1 MRSLNGCDG
10 GLPDSV
16 LRDHVQQKGIEREGG
31 DGGGGGGD
39 EGCED
44 SALFLQVLFDA
55 EMGVACE
62 QNEVVENE
70 KERTP
75 RLPVNET
82 PQHHLELAPVESA
95 QRRVETV
102 VQQGLLLVLLFSQ
115 RVEAVEEGGELGDHV
130 GVEATVRESMPTHP
144 LERGQVIGNEGALAD
159 HHTTLL
165 EVGERQEQR
174 GENGLQRGREGG
186 DEVIELVLRLT
197 PHTHSH
203 SQLHTVQQLVHLPIR
218 VLHEGAGEILAP
230 PPQQT
235 HEALLLDLRLVHAR
249 QQDLHV
255 PERRLQRVLDA
266 RRGDALQTRL
276 ERGRDGGAS
285 RLQQRTQHLCDET
298 PAKRLP
304 SSRSPKRERSE
315 SARERSQVWSSG

>member
-1 MRSLNGCDG
+1 M
-10 GLPDSV
+10 
-16 LRDHVQQKGIEREGG
+16 
-31 DGGGGGGD
+31 
-39 EGCED
+39 
-44 SALFLQVLFDA
+44 LFDA

-75 RLPVNET
+75 RLPINET
-82 PQHHLELAPVESA
+82 PQHHLKLAPVESA

-130 GVEATVRESMPTHP
+130 VVEATVCESMPTHP

-159 HHTTLL
+159 HDTTLL

-186 DEVIELVLRLT
+186 DEVVELVLRLT
-197 PHTHSH
+197 PHAHSH
-203 SQLHTVQQLVHLPIR
+203 SQLHTVQQVVHLPIL
-218 VLHEGAGEILAP
+218 VLHEGAGEVLAP

-266 RRGDALQTRL
+266 RRRDALQTRL
-276 ERGRDGGAS
+276 ERGRDGGTS
-285 RLQQRTQHLCDET
+285 RFQQRTQHLCDET

-304 SSRSPKRERSE
+304 SSRSPKRERSA

>member
-1 MRSLNGCDG
+1 M
-10 GLPDSV
+10 
-16 LRDHVQQKGIEREGG
+16 
-31 DGGGGGGD
+31 
-39 EGCED
+39 
-44 SALFLQVLFDA
+44 LFDA

-75 RLPVNET
+75 RLPINET
-82 PQHHLELAPVESA
+82 PQHHLKLAPVESA
-95 QRRVETV
+95 QCRVETV

-115 RVEAVEEGGELGDHV
+115 RVEALEEGGELGDHV
-130 GVEATVRESMPTHP
+130 VVEATVRESMPIHP
-144 LERGQVIGNEGALAD
+144 LERGQIIGNEGALAD

-174 GENGLQRGREGG
+174 RENGLQRGREGG
-186 DEVIELVLRLT
+186 EEVIELFLPLT
-197 PHTHSH
+197 PHAHSH
-203 SQLHTVQQLVHLPIR
+203 SQLHTVQQVIHLPIR
-218 VLHEGAGEILAP
+218 VLHEGAGEVLVPA
-230 PPQQT
+230 PQQT

-276 ERGRDGGAS
+276 ERGRDGGTS
-285 RLQQRTQHLCDET
+285 RFQQRAQHLCDET

-304 SSRSPKRERSE
+304 SSRSPKRERSA

>member
-1 MRSLNGCDG
+1 MGSLNGCDG

-16 LRDHVQQKGIEREGG
+16 LRDHVQQKGVEREGR
-31 DGGGGGGD
+31 DGRGGGGD
-39 EGCED
+39 KGCED

-62 QNEVVENE
+62 QNEVIENE

-75 RLPVNET
+75 RLPINET

-115 RVEAVEEGGELGDHV
+115 RVEALEEGGELGDHV
-130 GVEATVRESMPTHP
+130 VVEATVCESMPTHP
-144 LERGQVIGNEGALAD
+144 LERGQIIGNEGALAD
-159 HHTTLL
+159 HDTTLL

-174 GENGLQRGREGG
+174 RENGLQRGREGG
-186 DEVIELVLRLT
+186 DEVIELVLPLT

-203 SQLHTVQQLVHLPIR
+203 SQLHTVQQIVHLPVL
-218 VLHEGAGEILAP
+218 VLHEGAGEVLVPA
-230 PPQQT
+230 PQQT

-249 QQDLHV
+249 HQDLHV

-266 RRGDALQTRL
+266 RRRDALQTRL
-276 ERGRDGGAS
+276 ERGGDGGTS
-285 RLQQRTQHLCDET
+285 RLQQRAQYLCDET

>member
-1 MRSLNGCDG
+1 M
-10 GLPDSV
+10 
-16 LRDHVQQKGIEREGG
+16 
-31 DGGGGGGD
+31 
-39 EGCED
+39 
-44 SALFLQVLFDA
+44 LFDA

-102 VQQGLLLVLLFSQ
+102 VQQGLLLVLLFLQ
-115 RVEAVEEGGELGDHV
+115 RVEAIEEGGELGDHV
-130 GVEATVRESMPTHP
+130 GVEATVCESMPKHP
-144 LERGQVIGNEGALAD
+144 LERGQVIGDEGALTD

-186 DEVIELVLRLT
+186 DEVIELVLSLT
-197 PHTHSH
+197 PHAHSH
-203 SQLHTVQQLVHLPIR
+203 SQLHTVQQVVHLR
-218 VLHEGAGEILAP
+218 VLVLHEGAGEILAP

-249 QQDLHV
+249 HQDLHV

-266 RRGDALQTRL
+266 RRRDALQTRL
-276 ERGRDGGAS
+276 ERGRDGGTS
-285 RLQQRTQHLCDET
+285 RFQQRTQHLCDET

>member
-1 MRSLNGCDG
+1 M
-10 GLPDSV
+10 
-16 LRDHVQQKGIEREGG
+16 
-31 DGGGGGGD
+31 
-39 EGCED
+39 
-44 SALFLQVLFDA
+44 LFDA

-75 RLPVNET
+75 RLPINET

-102 VQQGLLLVLLFSQ
+102 VQQGLLLVLLFPQ
-115 RVEAVEEGGELGDHV
+115 RVEALEEGGELGDHV
-130 GVEATVRESMPTHP
+130 VVEATVCESMLTHP
-144 LERGQVIGNEGALAD
+144 LERGQIIGNEGALAD
-159 HHTTLL
+159 HDTTLL
-165 EVGERQEQR
+165 KVGERQEQR

-186 DEVIELVLRLT
+186 DEVIELVLPLT
-197 PHTHSH
+197 PHSHSH
-203 SQLHTVQQLVHLPIR
+203 SQLHTVQQVIHLPIR
-218 VLHEGAGEILAP
+218 VLHEGAGEVLAP

-249 QQDLHV
+249 HQDLHV

-266 RRGDALQTRL
+266 RRRDALQTRL
-276 ERGRDGGAS
+276 ERGGDGGAS
-285 RLQQRTQHLCDET
+285 RFQQRTQHLCDET

>member
-1 MRSLNGCDG
+1 M
-10 GLPDSV
+10 
-16 LRDHVQQKGIEREGG
+16 
-31 DGGGGGGD
+31 
-39 EGCED
+39 
-44 SALFLQVLFDA
+44 
-55 EMGVACE
+55 ACE

-82 PQHHLELAPVESA
+82 PQHHLKLAPVESA

-102 VQQGLLLVLLFSQ
+102 VQQGLLLVLLFLQ
-115 RVEAVEEGGELGDHV
+115 RVEAIEEGGELGDHV
-130 GVEATVRESMPTHP
+130 GVEVTVCESMPKHP
-144 LERGQVIGNEGALAD
+144 LERGQVIGDEGALTD

-203 SQLHTVQQLVHLPIR
+203 SQLHTVQQVVHLR
-218 VLHEGAGEILAP
+218 VLVLHEGAGEVLAP

-266 RRGDALQTRL
+266 RRRDALQTRL

>member
-1 MRSLNGCDG
+1 M
-10 GLPDSV
+10 
-16 LRDHVQQKGIEREGG
+16 
-31 DGGGGGGD
+31 
-39 EGCED
+39 
-44 SALFLQVLFDA
+44 LFDA

-75 RLPVNET
+75 RLPINET
-82 PQHHLELAPVESA
+82 PQHHLKLAPVESA

-115 RVEAVEEGGELGDHV
+115 RVEALEEGGELGDHV
-130 GVEATVRESMPTHP
+130 VVEATVCESMPTHP

-159 HHTTLL
+159 HDTTLL
-165 EVGERQEQR
+165 KVGERQEQR
-174 GENGLQRGREGG
+174 RENGLQRGREGG
-186 DEVIELVLRLT
+186 DEVVELVLPLT

-203 SQLHTVQQLVHLPIR
+203 SQLHTVQQIVHLPVL
-218 VLHEGAGEILAP
+218 VLHEGAGEVLVPA
-230 PPQQT
+230 PQQT

-249 QQDLHV
+249 HQDLHV

-285 RLQQRTQHLCDET
+285 RFQQRTQHLCDET

>member
-1 MRSLNGCDG
+1 M
-10 GLPDSV
+10 
-16 LRDHVQQKGIEREGG
+16 
-31 DGGGGGGD
+31 
-39 EGCED
+39 
-44 SALFLQVLFDA
+44 LFDA
-55 EMGVACE
+55 EMGMACE

-75 RLPVNET
+75 RLPINET
-82 PQHHLELAPVESA
+82 PQHHLKLAPVESA

-115 RVEAVEEGGELGDHV
+115 RVEALEEGGELGDHV
-130 GVEATVRESMPTHP
+130 VVEATVRESMPIHP
-144 LERGQVIGNEGALAD
+144 LERGQIIGNEGAFAD
-159 HHTTLL
+159 HDTTLL

-174 GENGLQRGREGG
+174 RENGLQRGREGG
-186 DEVIELVLRLT
+186 DEVVELVLPLT

-203 SQLHTVQQLVHLPIR
+203 SQLHTVQQIVHLPIR
-218 VLHEGAGEILAP
+218 VLHEGAGEVLVPA
-230 PPQQT
+230 PQQT

-255 PERRLQRVLDA
+255 PERRLQRMLDA
-266 RRGDALQTRL
+266 RRRDALQTRL

-285 RLQQRTQHLCDET
+285 RLQQRAQYLCDET

-304 SSRSPKRERSE
+304 SSRSPKRERSA

>member
-1 MRSLNGCDG
+1 M
-10 GLPDSV
+10 
-16 LRDHVQQKGIEREGG
+16 
-31 DGGGGGGD
+31 
-39 EGCED
+39 
-44 SALFLQVLFDA
+44 LFDA

-82 PQHHLELAPVESA
+82 PQHHLKLAPVESA

-115 RVEAVEEGGELGDHV
+115 RVEAIEEGGELGDHV
-130 GVEATVRESMPTHP
+130 VVEATVCESMPIHP
-144 LERGQVIGNEGALAD
+144 LERGQIIGNEGALAD
-159 HHTTLL
+159 HDTTLL
-165 EVGERQEQR
+165 KVGERQEQR

-186 DEVIELVLRLT
+186 DEVIELVLSLT
-197 PHTHSH
+197 PHSHSH
-203 SQLHTVQQLVHLPIR
+203 SQLHTVQQVIHLPIR
-218 VLHEGAGEILAP
+218 VLHEGAGEVLAP

-249 QQDLHV
+249 HQDLHV

-266 RRGDALQTRL
+266 RRRDALQTRL
-276 ERGRDGGAS
+276 ERGGDGGTS
-285 RLQQRTQHLCDET
+285 HLQQRAQYLCDET